1 MLGSCF
7 GRTAK
12 SHCRGRFCVFQMQK
26 LLCTGI
32 KQPRR
37 WPSRPIRQCLQRK
50 SHQQPGDKGL
60 LLFSISQTGVLRTLP
75 LQDVDNEE
83 GVLWCGFMIC
93 LDGSPSQSLWSLAA
107 HCDPP
112 WGAPGEPVPQRESAQ
127 KPSSGSPSLW
137 LRHLV
142 GCRTPMGKVCLWA
155 SGPLPCP
162 REVWCSGCV
171 SVICTVATWRKQH
184 SVVLHTSHNT
194 VPSPIANYWLVHKN
208 KTAGAAAG
216 APCPG
221 SADAMWQRFH
231 VASVS

>member
-26 LLCTGI
+26 LLSTGI

-83 GVLWCGFMIC
+83 GVLWCGFTIC

-112 WGAPGEPVPQRESAQ
+112 EGLWGNQFLKGSQHRSPPVALPACGCGTWLVAEHRWGRFASGLQGPCPVPER
-127 KPSSGSPSLW
+127 
-137 LRHLV
+137 
-142 GCRTPMGKVCLWA
+142 CD
-155 SGPLPCP
+155 
-162 REVWCSGCV
+162 
-171 SVICTVATWRKQH
+171 
-184 SVVLHTSHNT
+184 VLD
-194 VPSPIANYWLVHKN
+194 V
-208 KTAGAAAG
+208 
-216 APCPG
+216 
-221 SADAMWQRFH
+221 
-231 VASVS
+231 